1 MLLDTKYSRKS
12 FTKLSSKEI
21 GKLGTTARDLFHFIS
36 EFWKLYNDH
45 NEISVYFHNSK
56 IQRIDTDTCGVFQLY
71 FYERF
76 HSPSHE
82 SDIKSNEKLFKSTV
96 YKFLN
101 EKFSLDKEVNQ
112 KKLKL

>member
-1 MLLDTKYSRKS
+1 M
-12 FTKLSSKEI
+12 
-21 GKLGTTARDLFHFIS
+21 
-36 EFWKLYNDH
+36 
-45 NEISVYFHNSK
+45 
-56 IQRIDTDTCGVFQLY
+56 FQLY

-82 SDIKSNEKLFKSTV
+82 SDLKSNEKLFKSTV
-96 YKFLN
+96 YKLLN